1 MEDVNEPDGIEEVD
15 AVPVLADEPR
25 ALQRTD
31 AAAGIVVVKQAAAVA
46 ATSFAAGVVTVAA
59 VRGARAVRARRR
71 SRRKGGQIAPVLA
84 TRSFLIDVHLLGSR
98 DCAPPLA
105 LAALRGVYCRIEG
118 RGPGAARVPG
128 APPRADVVSR

>member
-1 MEDVNEPDGIEEVD
+1 MEAQIEPDGIEEVD
-15 AVPVLADEPR
+15 AVPVLADESR
-25 ALQRTD
+25 ALERAD

-71 SRRKGGQIAPVLA
+71 TRRKGPQLAPVLA

-98 DCAPPLA
+98 D
-105 LAALRGVYCRIEG
+105 
-118 RGPGAARVPG
+118 
-128 APPRADVVSR
+128 